1 MAGVGASMGAHGE
14 LTGEGKEGERRR
26 GGRGARLGGGM
37 GRRRAAGGAPWGLNP
52 AASLASY
59 SVRSLCVR

>member
-37 GRRRAAGGAPWGLNP
+37 GRRRAAGGRHGGSALLLVWPPTLF
-52 AASLASY
+52 ARCA
-59 SVRSLCVR
+59 